1 MKRPFRAK
9 SVADSL
15 TNPEGELKDLLDKAN
30 CLNSVSQTIENYLPV
45 ELQAHCRVESIENN
59 VLTLLTDSA
68 IWLNRLRYISS
79 ELMTQL
85 RASEFPSLISIDIKV
100 QPNLKNL

>member
-15 TNPEGELKDLLDKAN
+15 TNPKGELKALLDMAN
-30 CLNSVSQTIENYLPV
+30 CLNSISQTIEKYLPE
-45 ELQAHCRVESIENN
+45 ELQAHCKVESIENN

-79 ELMTQL
+79 DLMTQL
-85 RASEFPSLISIDIKV
+85 RANEFPSLISIDIKV
-100 QPNLKNL
+100 RPNLNNL